1 MSQEV
6 EQGLRVPR
14 QAETLEQFAP
24 RLCGLPGWEN
34 YSAGQLWPALKE
46 ITRAV
51 AANEDAGRNWEL
63 MGLIF
68 RDMAKPKS
76 AINAFEQA
84 SVLVPLH
91 PFSSLCLAECYG
103 SIGKRELARDLYLV
117 QAESEQVMASTDL
130 MLLVASG
137 LEGVDEPHL
146 AMELCRKASQ
156 LDPDSGQAAYDMC
169 FYASRCG
176 AQPALIESLAWRAV
190 ELEPRNVHFRVGLAS
205 LLIRMHRFDKAY
217 WVVSSLTK
225 CQICDITCE
234 CCLERIERLF
244 EFRGDEGRAAVC
256 RQRAHFLTHAKSE
269 SR

>member
-6 EQGLRVPR
+6 ELGLRVPR
-14 QAETLEQFAP
+14 QAESLEQFAP
-24 RLCGLPGWEN
+24 RLCGLPGWAN
-34 YSAGQLWPALKE
+34 YSSGQLWLALKE

-51 AANEDAGRNWEL
+51 AANEEAGRNWEL

-68 RDMAKPKS
+68 RDLAKPKS

-84 SVLVPLH
+84 SLLVPLH

-103 SIGKRELARDLYLV
+103 SIDKRELARDLYLV
-117 QAESEQVMASTDL
+117 QAESELVLASTDL

-137 LEGVDEPHL
+137 LEGVNEPHL
-146 AMELCRKASQ
+146 AMELCRQASQ
-156 LDPDSGQAAYDMC
+156 LDPDSGQAAFDMC

-176 AQPALIESLAWRAV
+176 AQPALVESLAWRAV
-190 ELEPRNVHFRVGLAS
+190 ELEPRNVHFRIGLAS
-205 LLIRMHRFDKAY
+205 LLIRMHRFNKAY
-217 WVVSSLTK
+217 WVVSSLTEY
-225 CQICDITCE
+225 QIGEISCE

-256 RQRAHFLTHAKSE
+256 RQRVQFLSRENSE